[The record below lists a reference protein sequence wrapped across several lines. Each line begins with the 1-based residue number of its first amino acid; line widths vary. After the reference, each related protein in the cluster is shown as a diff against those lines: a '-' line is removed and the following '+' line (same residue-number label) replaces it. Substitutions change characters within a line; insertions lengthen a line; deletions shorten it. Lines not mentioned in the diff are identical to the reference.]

1 MKTHR
6 LDIRPLLARGEEPF
20 PAILALVDQLGP
32 ADEMVIISPFVPA
45 PLIERMQSAGYEV
58 RPEHQSDGSWT
69 TRFRKA

>member
-20 PAILALVDQLGP
+20 APIMALVEQLEP
-32 ADEMVIISPFVPA
+32 ADEIVIVSPFVPA

-58 RPEHQSDGSWT
+58 RPEHQADGSWT
-69 TRFRKA
+69 TRFRKP